1 MGRGKFKGK
10 PTGRHSVSTPEEIG
24 NDAPARPM
32 VPFIAAGTSGRP
44 RTFMKPT
51 AFSNSYSY
59 CPKEVH
65 YFGVVFV
72 SNDMQLKK
80 RIDLFYGR
88 SVEDGFGEGNV
99 LLASSKWRHHN
110 PYKLVP

>member
-1 MGRGKFKGK
+1 MLL
-10 PTGRHSVSTPEEIG
+10 
-24 NDAPARPM
+24 
-32 VPFIAAGTSGRP
+32 IAIITCLADR
-44 RTFMKPT
+44 
-51 AFSNSYSY
+51 
-59 CPKEVH
+59 
-65 YFGVVFV
+65 
-72 SNDMQLKK
+72 QLKK

>member
-1 MGRGKFKGK
+1 MI
-10 PTGRHSVSTPEEIG
+10 SI
-24 NDAPARPM
+24 
-32 VPFIAAGTSGRP
+32 
-44 RTFMKPT
+44 
-51 AFSNSYSY
+51 
-59 CPKEVH
+59 CW
-65 YFGVVFV
+65 YFR
-72 SNDMQLKK
+72 SPSHLYEDMQLKK

>member
-1 MGRGKFKGK
+1 
-10 PTGRHSVSTPEEIG
+10 
-24 NDAPARPM
+24 
-32 VPFIAAGTSGRP
+32 
-44 RTFMKPT
+44 
-51 AFSNSYSY
+51 
-59 CPKEVH
+59 
-65 YFGVVFV
+65 
-72 SNDMQLKK
+72 MQLKK